1 MASLDLVDLDN
12 SSISSKDVQ
21 TLNTR
26 EDYDF
31 YGDAAKYWK
40 VSLNLLHVLKT
51 KKLEKFVAI
60 DINFVMVWY
69 DLQLWLYSCMIG
81 RRCLKFM
88 III

>member
-12 SSISSKDVQ
+12 SSILSKDVQ

-26 EDYDF
+26 EDCDF

-51 KKLEKFVAI
+51 NKLEKFVAI
-60 DINFVMVWY
+60 DI
-69 DLQLWLYSCMIG
+69 
-81 RRCLKFM
+81 
-88 III
+88 